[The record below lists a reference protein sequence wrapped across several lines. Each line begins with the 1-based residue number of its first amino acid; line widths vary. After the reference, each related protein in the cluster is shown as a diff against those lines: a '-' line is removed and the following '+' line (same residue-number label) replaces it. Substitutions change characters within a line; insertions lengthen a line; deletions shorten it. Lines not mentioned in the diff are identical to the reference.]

1 MAGAFEIATKAAID
15 EIIES
20 HAQKSKFGYILTDE
34 NFRHLADDLYQLL
47 MNSRNLKAV
56 GDRVFQGGPVSTG
69 RSPSGPVLPGGRVRS
84 R

>member
-34 NFRHLADDLYQLL
+34 SFRNLADDLYQLL

-56 GDRVFQGGPVSTG
+56 GDRMFQDGPVSQG
-69 RSPSGPVLPGGRVRS
+69 KSQSGPILPGGRGRF